1 MSALFFG
8 SQNHRVYVGASRPGL
23 PVAQSHLYAA
33 YLVGMCGAATVPYFA
48 LTTSLVVGTCQFHGP
63 TNHSA
68 AWLFLVAFLFEYLM
82 R

>member
-48 LTTSLVVGTCQFHGP
+48 LTTSLVVGICQFHGL

-68 AWLFLVAFLFEYLM
+68 AWLFPVAFLFEYLM